1 MKKKNPPKPS
11 ALEQKLLAEL
21 LATQPTRMGIRK
33 SENLGF
39 SDLPLFNRSDQQQN
53 LFG

>member
-11 ALEQKLLAEL
+11 VLARKLLAEL
-21 LATQPTRMGIRK
+21 LANQPTRLGIRK

-39 SDLPLFNRSDQQQN
+39 SDLPLFNLSDRQQN

>member
-1 MKKKNPPKPS
+1 MKKKTPPKPGV
-11 ALEQKLLAEL
+11 LEQKLLAEL
-21 LATQPTRMGIRK
+21 LATQPTRLGIRK

-39 SDLPLFNRSDQQQN
+39 SDLPLFNHPDRQQN

>member
-11 ALEQKLLAEL
+11 VLEQKLLAEL
-21 LATQPTRMGIRK
+21 LATQPTRFGIRK
-33 SENLGF
+33 SENRGF
-39 SDLPLFNRSDQQQN
+39 SDLPLFNSTDRQQN